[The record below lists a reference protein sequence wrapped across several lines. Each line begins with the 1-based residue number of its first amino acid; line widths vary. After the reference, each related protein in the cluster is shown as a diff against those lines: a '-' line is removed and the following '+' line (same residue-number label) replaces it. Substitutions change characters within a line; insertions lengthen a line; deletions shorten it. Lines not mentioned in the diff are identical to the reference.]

1 MYPGNGFVKC
11 PRQPAFIMAKTGEA
25 VTYAELEARSNR
37 LAHLLRAQG
46 LCGLDHYAIFMEN
59 NARYIE
65 SCSAGSRAGLYYTCV
80 NSFLTPDELAYIL
93 NNSESK
99 ILITSEAKRG
109 VAMAALALATV
120 ATCCGRHS
128 SPVLRVRTTVAPP
141 GPVRWRLTWRPCS
154 ASPQSM

>member
-11 PRQPAFIMAKTGEA
+11 PRQSAFIMAKTGEA

-46 LCGLDHYAIFMEN
+46 LGRLDHYAIFMEN

-93 NNSESK
+93 NNSECR

-109 VAMAALALATV
+109 VAMAALANCPNITLCLIADGKGDGTRMQNLDEATAAYP
-120 ATCCGRHS
+120 AT
-128 SPVLRVRTTVAPP
+128 PIADE
-141 GPVRWRLTWRPCS
+141 
-154 ASPQSM
+154 

>member
-99 ILITSEAKRG
+99 F
-109 VAMAALALATV
+109 
-120 ATCCGRHS
+120 
-128 SPVLRVRTTVAPP
+128 
-141 GPVRWRLTWRPCS
+141 
-154 ASPQSM
+154 